1 MEFKSK
7 IIHLY
12 KKNGKSNTHLK
23 ISVKLIFC
31 IHVSIHIDFFF
42 KCKKPLLITVVLQ
55 FFLIHPHFN
64 GKISFIIITVKPQ
77 LVRNDLKS

>member
-31 IHVSIHIDFFF
+31 IHIDFFF